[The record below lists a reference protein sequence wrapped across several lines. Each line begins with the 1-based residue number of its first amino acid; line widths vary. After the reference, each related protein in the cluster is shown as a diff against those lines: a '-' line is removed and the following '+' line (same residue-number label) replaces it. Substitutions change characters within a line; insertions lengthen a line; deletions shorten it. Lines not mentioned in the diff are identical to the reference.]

1 MIFCVIKNVIVF
13 VYLKLMKDWKSLKN
27 VGKNKVI
34 NWEILRIFLRWEWD
48 EISVLVFV
56 DLIFKIWWLK
66 FEKVEFI
73 VFSEVLCKFVCFVVF
88 VILFVIR

>member
-27 VGKNKVI
+27 VGKNKVS

-48 EISVLVFV
+48 
-56 DLIFKIWWLK
+56 
-66 FEKVEFI
+66 
-73 VFSEVLCKFVCFVVF
+73 
-88 VILFVIR
+88 